1 MYERKFNAD
10 DVRPTG
16 DDGHTVYTV
25 TSPVECRFGTFKE
38 GSKVLLQVNSILS
51 RGNDEIGFDVI
62 SAEEKDAFTLKVSP
76 DSIKWLNEHF
86 EKDEELSHKHLIAVQ
101 KELDADAAE
110 AKIEDRGVQFASLS
124 ISGSLCVAMLA
135 AIFGLLL
142 NISAPTLLK
151 IFIILGVVICS
162 GLAALF
168 WYRFIRENKYHIAD
182 YAYREERDRILQDGG
197 RE

>member
-25 TSPVECRFGTFKE
+25 TNPVECRFGTFKE
-38 GSKVLLQVNSILS
+38 GSKVLLQVNSIFS

-62 SAEEKDAFTLKVSP
+62 SAEERDFFTLKVSP
-76 DSIKWLNEHF
+76 DSVKWLNEHF

-101 KELDADAAE
+101 KELDVSSAE
-110 AKIEDRGVQFASLS
+110 ARVEDRVIQFASVS
-124 ISGSLCVAMLA
+124 IAGSLCVAMLV

-142 NISAPTLLK
+142 NISVPTIEK
-151 IFIILGVVICS
+151 IAIVLGIVICS
-162 GLAALF
+162 GFAALF
-168 WYRFIRENKYHIAD
+168 WYRFIRENKYRIAD
-182 YAYREERDRILQDGG
+182 YDYRNERDRILQGD
-197 RE
+197 RKE